1 MFRRLYMALL
11 FVMLLICW
19 PVAGQDGRDSVRIFF
34 RQGRSYLDLS
44 IGDNQ
49 ASLERISDTLRVKQ
63 ADPEYRVRKVAVVGG
78 ASPEGGVRLNEQLSR
93 KRADVLFSSLAEYV
107 HVPDSVMSF
116 EYLGRD
122 WGGLLSMIEADRLVP
137 YRDEVMVLV
146 RDIIAGG
153 DDGVTVAD
161 GVNRLKALR
170 GGEPYWY
177 MYREMFPELR
187 ASRLVVCYDSPW
199 DHGNV
204 AEPAYASAVT
214 AASYGTLL
222 PAPVLSARYP
232 QRRTPFY
239 AALKTNMLYDA
250 LLIPNAG
257 AELYLGGGW
266 SMGAGWTHA
275 WWKNDRKHNYWR
287 IYGLDVDVRRWFGKA
302 AVQKPLTGHH
312 VGVYMQALTYDF
324 ETGGRGFIGG
334 QPGGDIFDRSTWSA
348 GVEYGYSMP
357 VAERLNV
364 DFNIG
369 VGAHWGRQ
377 YEYTPEDNCYVWQ
390 STSMKR
396 WFGPTRA
403 EVSLV
408 WLIGRDNVNPGRG
421 GRR

>member
-1 MFRRLYMALL
+1 MALL
-11 FVMLLICW
+11 AAMLLTCG
-19 PVAGQDGRDSVRIFF
+19 PMAGQNGRDSVRIFF

-44 IGDNQ
+44 IGGNQ
-49 ASLERISDTLRVKQ
+49 ASLERISDTLRVRQ
-63 ADPEYRVRKVAVVGG
+63 ADPECRVRKVAVVGG
-78 ASPEGGVRLNEQLSR
+78 ASPEGGVRLNERLSR
-93 KRADVLFSSLAEYV
+93 KRADVLFARLAEYV
-107 HVPDSVMSF
+107 HVPDSAKSF

-122 WGGLLSMIEADRLVP
+122 WGGLLAMVEADRHVP
-137 YRDEVMVLV
+137 YRDEVMALV

-187 ASRLVVCYDSPW
+187 ASLLVVCYDRPW
-199 DHGNV
+199 NHGNV
-204 AEPAYASAVT
+204 IEPAYASAVT
-214 AASYGTLL
+214 AASYGALL
-222 PAPVLSARYP
+222 PAPVLPARHP
-232 QRRTPFY
+232 QRRAPFY
-239 AALKTNMLYDA
+239 AAFKTNMLYDA

-257 AELYLGGGW
+257 AELYLGSGW

-275 WWKNDRKHNYWR
+275 WWKNDRRNNYWR
-287 IYGLDVDVRRWFGKA
+287 IYGLDVDVRRWFGEA
-302 AVQKPLTGHH
+302 AARKPLTGHH
-312 VGVYMQALTYDF
+312 AGVYMQALTYDF

-334 QPGGDIFDRSTWSA
+334 QPGGDIFDRPTWSV

-357 VAERLNV
+357 VAERLNI

-369 VGAHWGRQ
+369 LGAHWGRQ

-390 STSMKR
+390 STNMKR

>member
-1 MFRRLYMALL
+1 MFRRLYTALL
-11 FVMLLICW
+11 CVVLGTCSPLW
-19 PVAGQDGRDSVRIFF
+19 GQDGRDSVRIFF

-49 ASLERISDTLRVKQ
+49 ASLERISDTLRVRQ
-63 ADPEYRVRKVAVVGG
+63 ADPEYRVRKVSVVGA
-78 ASPEGGVRLNEQLSR
+78 ASPEGGVRLNERLSR
-93 KRADVLFSSLAEYV
+93 KRADVLFARLSEYV
-107 HVPDSVMSF
+107 NVPDSAKSF

-122 WGGLLSMIEADRLVP
+122 WGGLLSMMEADGNVP
-137 YRDEVMVLV
+137 YREEVMSLV

-161 GVNRLKALR
+161 GVSRLKALR
-170 GGEPYWY
+170 GGVPYWY
-177 MYREMFPELR
+177 MYREMFPGLR
-187 ASRLVVCYDSPW
+187 ASRLVVSYDRPW
-199 DHGNV
+199 NHGNV
-204 AEPAYASAVT
+204 AGPGYAPAVT
-214 AASYGTLL
+214 AVRQGTLL
-222 PAPVLSARYP
+222 PAPGHPAVRP
-232 QRRTPFY
+232 QGRSPFY
-239 AALKTNMLYDA
+239 AALKTNLLYDA

-257 AELYLGGGW
+257 AELYLGRGW
-266 SMGAGWTHA
+266 SAGAGWTHA
-275 WWKNDRKHNYWR
+275 WWKNDSRHRYWR
-287 IYGLDVDVRRWFGKA
+287 IYGLDVDVRKWFGEA
-302 AVQKPLTGHH
+302 AALKPLTGHH
-312 VGVYMQALTYDF
+312 IGVYMQALTYDF

-334 QPGGDIFDRSTWSA
+334 QPGGDIFDRPTWCA

-357 VAERLNV
+357 VAERLNI

-369 VGAHWGRQ
+369 LGAHWGRQ

-403 EVSLV
+403 DVSLV

>member
-1 MFRRLYMALL
+1 M
-11 FVMLLICW
+11 
-19 PVAGQDGRDSVRIFF
+19 QDG
-34 RQGRSYLDLS
+34 
-44 IGDNQ
+44 
-49 ASLERISDTLRVKQ
+49 
-63 ADPEYRVRKVAVVGG
+63 
-78 ASPEGGVRLNEQLSR
+78 
-93 KRADVLFSSLAEYV
+93 
-107 HVPDSVMSF
+107 
-116 EYLGRD
+116 
-122 WGGLLSMIEADRLVP
+122 
-137 YRDEVMVLV
+137 
-146 RDIIAGG
+146 
-153 DDGVTVAD
+153 
-161 GVNRLKALR
+161 
-170 GGEPYWY
+170 
-177 MYREMFPELR
+177 
-187 ASRLVVCYDSPW
+187 
-199 DHGNV
+199 
-204 AEPAYASAVT
+204 
-214 AASYGTLL
+214 
-222 PAPVLSARYP
+222 
-232 QRRTPFY
+232 
-239 AALKTNMLYDA
+239 
-250 LLIPNAG
+250 
-257 AELYLGGGW
+257 
-266 SMGAGWTHA
+266 HA